1 MRLDT
6 TLPAIILG
14 DEVIAESEI
23 VDYLGVRLNVHL
35 TGINNN
41 KNWPLR

>member
-1 MRLDT
+1 MSIEIPMRLDT

-23 VDYLGVRLNVHL
+23 VENLGVRLNEHL
-35 TGINNN
+35 VEINNN
-41 KNWPLR
+41 